1 MFKTI
6 NHISDIQ
13 PAVAHKKEIKFFRQP
28 NGITLGCYL
37 FMDRETFDIP
47 EALECRGICFDA
59 SGDVVSR
66 PLHKFFN
73 VGEKEWLL
81 PEKIIDRSDVAAIF
95 EKLDGSMLATAW
107 IDGKLVW
114 RSKQSFE
121 SEVVKLTR
129 AFLAEKQNEG
139 IEKFATEVARQGMTA
154 IFELTHP
161 GARIIVAQDQPR
173 LRLLHVRDN
182 KSGAYVML
190 DGAHDIHKLIRQF
203 GVPLVSRFDGLTVKD
218 LLSSLQAMQEREG
231 YVIQFANGDMAKV
244 KCPWYTRL
252 HSAVSFLR
260 ERDIARLALEQNL
273 DDVKGALSELGIDL
287 SEVNQVE
294 TRLKNALTALLDEID
309 AVYEA
314 GKDLDR
320 KTFAIQT
327 KGHPLF
333 GLIMLRYTGKEIDI
347 ADWYGRNRLKD
358 EFGLRTL
365 ANETLADAI
374 DG

>member
-1 MFKTI
+1 MFKKI
-6 NHISDIQ
+6 NNISDIQ

-28 NGITLGCYL
+28 NGIMLGCYL
-37 FMDRETFDIP
+37 FMDRDTFDVP
-47 EALECRGICFDA
+47 EALECRGICFGP
-59 SGDVVSR
+59 SGTVVSR

-73 VGEKEWLL
+73 VGEKEWLM
-81 PEKIIDRSDVAAIF
+81 PEQVMARDDIAAIF

-114 RSKQSFE
+114 RSKQSFA
-121 SEVVKLTR
+121 SEVVKLTN
-129 AFLAEKQNEG
+129 AFLAEPENAG
-139 IEKFATEVARQGMTA
+139 IANFATEVARQGMTA

-161 GARIIVAQDQPR
+161 GARIIVAPDRPR

-182 KSGAYVML
+182 TSGAYVML
-190 DGAHDIHKLIRQF
+190 DAAHDIHKLIERF
-203 GVPLVSRFDGLTVKD
+203 EIPLVKRFEELTVKD
-218 LLSSLQAMQEREG
+218 LLSSLETMQEREG

-287 SEVNQVE
+287 CEVNKVE

-309 AVYEA
+309 GVYQA

-320 KTFAIQT
+320 KTFAIQN
-327 KGHPLF
+327 KAHPLF

-347 ADWYGRNRLKD
+347 ADWYGRNRLKE

-365 ANETLADAI
+365 ANDALAEAM